1 MDSSLGLQFWKT
13 FSLETQMPGATGSIH
28 SKHRWKTMGQE
39 HYIPEKGDTKA
50 VRKDREFSRLPKM
63 NEMLKLSLPKE

>member
-1 MDSSLGLQFWKT
+1 
-13 FSLETQMPGATGSIH
+13 MPGATGSIH